1 MFQVVL
7 SIILFE
13 FWERKPIL
21 SPLCP
26 MRVSIVMVF
35 VSAKKERVVGDISVN
50 P

>member
-1 MFQVVL
+1 MVP
-7 SIILFE
+7 SIILFG
-13 FWERKPIL
+13 FWERKHIL

-26 MRVSIVMVF
+26 MRVAEVMVF